1 MKRVTKITTLLF
13 LLVMTT
19 SCFFNGFGIQ
29 GNGNVVSDDRNI
41 SSNFSGIEVSQGIQV
56 RISQGNETKLTV
68 EADENIIDLLITE
81 IDGDILKIYFEK
93 NVNRATRNI
102 YLTVEKLN
110 SIRTTSGA
118 HVKNDGVF
126 KTKTLSLDSSSGSHI
141 LLDLNVSEV
150 TASASSGADIEL
162 SGSSDEFR
170 GDASSGS
177 HIDADELN
185 SKIATADVSSGANI
199 NVYASQELN
208 AKASSGGDIDYYGSP
223 EVVNKSKSS
232 GGSISKH

>member
-1 MKRVTKITTLLF
+1 MKQLKTITTLLF
-13 LLVMTT
+13 LAVMTT
-19 SCFFNGFGIQ
+19 SCFFEGYGIQ

-41 SSNFSGIEVSQGIQV
+41 SSNFSKIKVSQGIQV
-56 RISQGNETKLTV
+56 NISQGNDTELTV

-81 IDGDILKIYFEK
+81 IDGDVLKIFFEK
-93 NVNRATRNI
+93 NVNRATRNV
-102 YLTVEKLN
+102 YLTVDKLN
-110 SIRTTSGA
+110 SIRTSSGA
-118 HVKNDGVF
+118 LVKSDRVF

-150 TASASSGADIEL
+150 TASSSSGANIEL
-162 SGSSDEFR
+162 SGSSNEFK

-177 HIDADELN
+177 DIDAHKLN

-199 NVYASQELN
+199 NVQASDELN
-208 AKASSGGDIDYYGSP
+208 AQASSGGSINFYGNP
-223 EVVNKSKSS
+223 EIINKSKSS

>member
-1 MKRVTKITTLLF
+1 MKQVTKITTLLF
-13 LLVMTT
+13 LLIMTT
-19 SCFFNGFGIQ
+19 SCFFDGFGIQ

-41 SSNFSGIEVSQGIQV
+41 SSNFSGIKVSQGIQV
-56 RISQGNETKLTV
+56 HISQGNETELTV

-93 NVNRATRNI
+93 NVNRATRNV
-102 YLTVEKLN
+102 YLTIDKLN
-110 SIRTTSGA
+110 SIRTSSGA
-118 HVKNDGVF
+118 NVKNDGVF

-141 LLDLNVSEV
+141 SLDLNVSEI

-162 SGSSDEFR
+162 SGSSEEFR
-170 GDASSGS
+170 SNASSGS
-177 HIDADELN
+177 HIDAEKLN
-185 SKIATADVSSGANI
+185 SKMATANVSSGANI

-208 AKASSGGDIDYYGSP
+208 ADASSGGDIDFYGNP
-223 EVVNKSKSS
+223 DIVNKSKSS